1 MRKGFWRTFESV
13 FAVII
18 LVFFLLTLGMNYAP
32 APPEAGL
39 SGMGYD
45 ILKGLD
51 SMDELRHYAV
61 NNQSGAIESM
71 IRIEGYDHAVQI
83 CDFQGACYG
92 NEPEGTNVWVSAYI
106 ISGESAYEPC
116 EVRLFVW

>member
-18 LVFFLLTLGMNYAP
+18 LIFFLLALGINYAP
-32 APPEAGL
+32 SAPGTDL
-39 SGMGYD
+39 SGRGYE

-51 SMDELRHYAV
+51 SRGELRPYAV
-61 NNQSGAIESM
+61 NNQSGAIASM
-71 IRIEGYDHAVQI
+71 IRIEGYEHAVQI
-83 CDFQGACYG
+83 CDFQGTCYG
-92 NEPEGTNVWVSAYI
+92 NEPEGTNVWVSTYI
-106 ISGESAYEPC
+106 ISGESAYEPR